1 MKQPNDKPWNR
12 EEFVARQLAIVAKY
26 TKVQLK
32 PKPTAEQKARETWKP
47 TLEAL
52 AKTNRQSTK
61 LLVERTE
68 AEMEEAQRLREREEF
83 IRRAQIANNTAIE
96 LGYFQRQMEALA
108 ERRWDPTGN
117 WGRPNYKTQAD
128 D

>member
-1 MKQPNDKPWNR
+1 MTTPNDKPWSR

-32 PKPTAEQKARETWKP
+32 PKPTPQEKAEKAWKP
-47 TLEAL
+47 PLETVLEA
-52 AKTNRQSTK
+52 NRQAN
-61 LLVERTE
+61 ERALE
-68 AEMEEAQRLREREEF
+68 RAEREQEEAQRLRQREQF
-83 IRRAQIANNTAIE
+83 IRRAQIANETAVE
-96 LGYFQRQMEALA
+96 LGYMQRQWDALA
-108 ERRWDPTGN
+108 DRRWDPTGN